1 MSEPSVRTKIQ
12 PILDNFE
19 LAVVHI
25 EPIGG
30 WSGGMNGWLSDMA
43 LIFKQGI
50 KSQLPE
56 NMREQMDSIWD
67 KFARY
72 ANTPNRPKDHKTVA
86 HYLGSQE

>member
-1 MSEPSVRTKIQ
+1 M
-12 PILDNFE
+12 
-19 LAVVHI
+19 VHI